1 MSENG
6 KVTPANEPE
15 VKNFVVNYTD
25 GSQRI
30 IEKGFFCEITKGP
43 ETANLTF
50 IMADCAGSDIEMIVK
65 GCIELGFKLG
75 ILLGNTENE

>member
-1 MSENG
+1 MSEKGNE
-6 KVTPANEPE
+6 TSANAPD

-30 IEKGFFCEITKGP
+30 IEKGFFCEINKGP
-43 ETANLTF
+43 EAADLTF
-50 IMADCAGSDIEMIVK
+50 IMADCAGRDIEMIVK

-75 ILLGNTENE
+75 ILNGGEKE